1 MPKILKFLFT
11 HFRFLMINMF
21 ENNIEKEK
29 LGLGDEIGQAIQKLV
44 TISVLEVS
52 ALQIKFYRVIGAFR
66 CHFLA
71 DLIII

>member
-29 LGLGDEIGQAIQKLV
+29 LGLGDEIGQTIQKLV

-52 ALQIKFYRVIGAFR
+52 A
-66 CHFLA
+66 
-71 DLIII
+71 